1 MGGIIW
7 LASYPKSGNTW
18 LRAFLHNLLQDPAQP
33 AEINK
38 LDQFCLGDS
47 QASWYAHVANGRPPK
62 DMPPEEVATLRPL
75 VHQAFTKAHPDS
87 VFAKTHNLLGEAYGV
102 PLVTMEHTVAAIYV
116 IRNPLDMV
124 LSMADHFGLS
134 LDGAIAMLADPS
146 AGTPSTAKS
155 AFEFYGTW
163 SQHVAS
169 WTAQENAGL
178 IHLRYE
184 DMSAKPRQTFRHAAK
199 FLGLDPTKA
208 RLDKAIRFSS
218 FKVLRAQ
225 EAKTGF
231 RERSSH
237 SAAFF
242 RSGKTGQWRGVLSLE
257 QVDAVVSAHHVQM
270 ARFGYL
276 P

>member
-18 LRAFLHNLLQDPAQP
+18 LRAFLHNLLRNPDRPAD
-33 AEINK
+33 INQ

-47 QASWYAHVANGRPPK
+47 QAHWYSHVANGRKPM
-62 DMPPEEVATLRPL
+62 DMPPAEVARLRPL

-87 VFAKTHNLLGEAYGV
+87 VFAKTHNIMAEAYGV
-102 PLVTMEHTVAAIYV
+102 PLVTMACTAGAIYV

-124 LSMADHFGLS
+124 FSMADHFGKS
-134 LDGAIAMLADPS
+134 LDGAIAMLADPN
-146 AGTPSTAKS
+146 AGAPSNEAH

-163 SQHVAS
+163 SQHVAA
-169 WTAQENAGL
+169 WTGTENDRL
-178 IHLRYE
+178 MWLRYE
-184 DMSAKPRQTFRHAAK
+184 DMQAAPRDSFRNVAA
-199 FLGLDPTKA
+199 FLGLDPPDA

-225 EAKTGF
+225 EDKADF

-237 SAAFF
+237 SRRFF
-242 RSGKTGQWRGVLSLE
+242 RSGQSGQWRGVLTTA
-257 QVDAVVSAHHVQM
+257 QVDTVVAAHHRQM
-270 ARFGYL
+270 ERFGYL

>member
-18 LRAFLHNLLQDPAQP
+18 LRAFLHNLLRDSDQP

-47 QASWYAHVANGRPPK
+47 QASWYSHVANGRKPM
-62 DMPPEEVATLRPL
+62 DMPPEEVAALRPL
-75 VHQAFTKAHPDS
+75 VHRAFTEAHPDS
-87 VFAKTHNLLGEAYGV
+87 VFAKTHNIMAEAHGV
-102 PLVTMEHTVAAIYV
+102 PLVTMEYTVGAIYV

-124 LSMADHFGLS
+124 ISLADHFGTS
-134 LDGAIAMLADPS
+134 LDDAIAMLADPE
-146 AGTPSTAKS
+146 AGAPSNEAN

-163 SQHVAS
+163 SQHAAS
-169 WTAQENAGL
+169 WTAMESHSL
-178 IHLRYE
+178 MHLRYE
-184 DMSAKPRQTFRHAAK
+184 DMGRKPRQSFRKVAR
-199 FLGLDPTKA
+199 FLGLNPPNA

-225 EAKTGF
+225 EAKHGF

-237 SAAFF
+237 SKQFF
-242 RSGKTGQWRGVLSLE
+242 RSGKSGQWRTALSKP
-257 QVDAVVSAHHVQM
+257 QVDAVVSAHREQM
-270 ARFGYL
+270 ERFGYL